1 MGKLRRLRIRNR
13 GVQTVKTRKQRR
25 CTARKKA
32 AHKRKID
39 KATRRVKSLL
49 KKKRNGRIG

>member
-1 MGKLRRLRIRNR
+1 M
-13 GVQTVKTRKQRR
+13 KTRKQRR